1 MAEPGGFAFEDVVV
15 IRGDRRALD
24 GFTAEI
30 PGGGVT
36 VVFGPSGSG
45 KSTLLRLCNR
55 LEVPSS
61 GRVLFGGEDVADLDP
76 LALRRRVGMVFQRPT
91 PFPGT
96 VRDNL
101 LTASPAAD
109 HEQLGTALSRA
120 ALDSDWLDRDAKGL
134 SGGEAQRVCVARTL
148 VTDPDVLLLDE
159 PTSALDEQ
167 ATFLL
172 ERAVCELTQHGI
184 TIIWVT
190 HDAAQ
195 LRRVANQVVRIDHGR
210 YAGAGAPS

>member
-1 MAEPGGFAFEDVVV
+1 MAEPEGFTFEDVVV
-15 IRGDRRALD
+15 VRGRRRALD
-24 GFTAEI
+24 GFTADI
-30 PGGGVT
+30 PLGGIT

-61 GRVLFGGEDVADLDP
+61 GRVFLDGEDVALLDP
-76 LALRRRVGMVFQRPT
+76 LVLRRRVGMVFQRPT

-101 LTASPAAD
+101 LTASPEATAE
-109 HEQLGTALSRA
+109 HLATALERA
-120 ALDSDWLDRDAKGL
+120 ALDATWLTRDATAL

-159 PTSALDEQ
+159 PTSALDER
-167 ATFLL
+167 ATVVL
-172 ERAVCELTQHGI
+172 EQAVCHLTRKGI
-184 TIIWVT
+184 SVIWVT

-195 LRRVANQVVRIDHGR
+195 LRRIADRVVRIERGR
-210 YAGAGAPS
+210 YAGSGAPS